1 MHKKC
6 AYRRK
11 ASAKLVKNIYLSNDF
26 PQKSET
32 NKKNLWTVLR
42 TIIERSMQQ
51 VRAKKRLGQH
61 FLKDLRIAQDI
72 AESPVIRPQ
81 DMNEDG
87 KMPIIEIGPGMGVLT
102 QFLLRDS
109 RFALTAIE
117 IDTESVEYLHE
128 YYPELNVIEG
138 DFLKIDLNT
147 LYPEGQFCVIGNYP
161 YNISSQIFFKVLEYK
176 DRIPCCSGM
185 IQKEVAERLAAKPGC
200 KAYGILSVL
209 LQAYYD
215 IEYLFTV
222 HEYVFDPPP
231 KVKSAV
237 IRFTRN
243 ERSSLECDEKLFKT
257 VVKTAFNQR
266 RKQMRNSLQQLVGKG
281 NPLLED
287 PMFTKRPEQLSVE
300 EFVELTKK
308 ISEAQH

>member
-1 MHKKC
+1 
-6 AYRRK
+6 
-11 ASAKLVKNIYLSNDF
+11 
-26 PQKSET
+26 
-32 NKKNLWTVLR
+32 
-42 TIIERSMQQ
+42 MQQ

-61 FLKDLRIAQDI
+61 FLKDLHIAQQI
-72 AESPVIRPQ
+72 AETPLWQEPDLPVS
-81 DMNEDG
+81 G
-87 KMPIIEIGPGMGVLT
+87 KMPVLEIGPGMGVLT
-102 QFLLRDS
+102 QFLLRDP
-109 RFALTAIE
+109 RFDVTAIE
-117 IDTESVEYLHE
+117 IDTESVDYLHE
-128 YYPELNVIEG
+128 YYPELHVIEG
-138 DFLKIDLNT
+138 DFLKLPIEK

-161 YNISSQIFFKVLEYK
+161 YNISSQIFFRVLDYK

-185 IQKEVAERLAAKPGC
+185 IQKEVAERLAAKPGT

-237 IRFTRN
+237 IRFVRN
-243 ERSSLECDEKLFKT
+243 ERKELECDEKLFKT

-266 RKQMRNSLQQLVGKG
+266 RKQMRNSLSTLVPKG

-287 PMFTKRPEQLSVE
+287 HVFTKRPEQLSVE

-308 ISEAQH
+308 ISEVAKES